1 MILTFILLLLF
12 SNGLT
17 IRPDTSILYSR
28 IGLLIVFYSIIST
41 MLSFHIT
48 YLQTGIGLYGGLFHV
63 TPITHGFQIFILL
76 LCGIILLM
84 TGFYPRKKHKGVSIS
99 LWNKI
104 KEYTSI
110 INKTSEQFTIIEYAL
125 IIIFVMSGATL
136 LLTSGDLGSIYL
148 CIELQSFSLYIIS
161 AMHRNSESSTGS
173 ALTYFLL
180 GGLSSC
186 FILLGLAL
194 IYANAGL
201 TNLDSIYSIISDSE
215 KYLNFSTWYIHNYIF
230 YALILI
236 SVGFLFKIAAAPF
249 HWWSPDVYD
258 GVPTIVTTF
267 IAILGKIA
275 ILVIFL
281 ELSYYTS
288 TLIYSMIQYYSW
300 TISLFISCLLSLIV
314 GTVLG
319 LTQIRIKRL
328 LAYSTISHIG
338 FILLALIAYSIES
351 YQAYIFYIIQYIL
364 TNLNAF
370 IVIIGI
376 GFSLYLYYTNIS
388 ENNNLSEKNN
398 SPIQLISQLKG
409 YFSINPALALCLI
422 ITIFSFIGLP
432 PLAGFFGKQMVLT
445 SALNNNYTILVIV
458 AILTS
463 VIGAVYYLSIIK
475 TIYFNTKEYIKSY
488 KIVQMSLSTYLSISL
503 AILTLIISVF
513 ILIPNE
519 PINLSNLLANSLAD
533 TASMDF
539 EENELWKFFSDTL
552 NHEYSKYD
560 ILKSNLPLFIIISMC
575 IGLGIIILISKSETR
590 IPISSILNPVTN
602 KDTNNNLEQKSELT
616 TKPAIR
622 KDRTVVNVGYTTAWV
637 GNTLYRVLYD
647 KNQQSGENLLTLYNS
662 PRFSA
667 SHPIRVTVEDREFV
681 GIRFSNSNLTGPVSR
696 SDRRRQFSFCYTHYD
711 GHGGIWAPKPTSA
724 TSRIIG
730 IIGPRGELIL
740 ANGRPA
746 SVGRAGNTFF
756 IRGGVNST
764 E

>member
-1 MILTFILLLLF
+1 MILTFLLLLLF

-28 IGLLIVFYSIIST
+28 IGILIIFYSIIST
-41 MLSFHIT
+41 MFSFHIT
-48 YLQTGIGLYGGLFHV
+48 YLQTGIGVYGGLFHV
-63 TPITHGFQIFILL
+63 TPITHSFQIFILL
-76 LCGIILLM
+76 LCGAILLM
-84 TGFYPRKKHKGVSIS
+84 TGFYPRKKHKGDSMS
-99 LWNKI
+99 LSNKI

-125 IIIFVMSGATL
+125 IIIFVITGAML
-136 LLTSGDLGSIYL
+136 LLTSSDLGSIYL

-194 IYANAGL
+194 IYANAGV
-201 TNLDSIYSIISDSE
+201 TSLDGIYSIISDSE

-230 YALILI
+230 YALLFI

-267 IAILGKIA
+267 IAIFGKIS

-300 TISLFISCLLSLIV
+300 TISLSISCIFSLII

-338 FILLALIAYSIES
+338 FILLALIVHKIES
-351 YQAYIFYIIQYIL
+351 YQAYVFYIIQYIF

-370 IVIIGI
+370 LVIIGT
-376 GFSLYLYYTNIS
+376 GFSLYLYHTNVS

-409 YFSINPALALCLI
+409 YFSINPALALCLVI
-422 ITIFSFIGLP
+422 SIFSFVGLP

-445 SALNNNYTILVIV
+445 SALNNNYTILVII

-463 VIGAVYYLSIIK
+463 VIGAVYYLSIVR
-475 TIYFNTKEYIKSY
+475 TIYFDISEYTKSY
-488 KIVQMSLSTYLSISL
+488 RILQVSLANYLTISL

-519 PINLSNLLANSLAD
+519 PINLSNLLANSLAE
-533 TASMDF
+533 TVSMDF
-539 EENELWKFFSDTL
+539 DEKELWKFFSNTF
-552 NHEYSKYD
+552 NKEYDKYD
-560 ILKSNLPLFIIISMC
+560 ILMSNLPLFIIISMC
-575 IGLGIIILISKSETR
+575 IGLSIIILISKSET
-590 IPISSILNPVTN
+590 VTTIN
-602 KDTNNNLEQKSELT
+602 TNTDTNDNLIQKSELID
-616 TKPAIR
+616 KPANKENRVIV
-622 KDRTVVNVGYTTAWV
+622 DIGYTTRFVNNRLW
-637 GNTLYRVLYD
+637 RVLYD
-647 KNQQSGENLLTLYNS
+647 KNQASGENLLSLYNS

-667 SHPIRVTVEDREFV
+667 STPTTVQVEGRQFM
-681 GIRFSNSNLTGPVSR
+681 GIRFTNSNLTGFVQTDS
-696 SDRRRQFSFCYTHYD
+696 RRRLLSFYYTQHNA
-711 GHGGIWAPKPTSA
+711 HHGIWVPKPTSA
-724 TSRIIG
+724 SSRIIG
-730 IIGPRGELIL
+730 LMGPRGELIL
-740 ANGRPA
+740 ANGQRA
-746 SVGRAGNTFF
+746 IIARAGLTFF
-756 IRGGVNST
+756 VRGGINST
-764 E
+764 HN